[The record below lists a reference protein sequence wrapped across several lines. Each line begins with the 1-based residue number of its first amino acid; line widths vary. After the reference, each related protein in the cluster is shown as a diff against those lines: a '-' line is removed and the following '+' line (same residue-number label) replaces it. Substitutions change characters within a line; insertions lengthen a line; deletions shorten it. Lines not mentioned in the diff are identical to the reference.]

1 VVSQGFDLKEH
12 PAIDIVVPKDKTIL
26 ACLAGTVVYSGYT
39 QKDGFILILDHAN
52 GYLSVYK
59 HNKTVL
65 KKTGS
70 RVQMNDPIAI
80 AGNSGENSTGPH
92 LHFELWYNQSA
103 VNPEDYMRFK

>member
-1 VVSQGFDLKEH
+1 M
-12 PAIDIVVPKDKTIL
+12 

-39 QKDGFILILDHAN
+39 QKDGFILIVDHAN

-65 KKTGS
+65 KKTGN